1 MTFKYFSKYLP
12 FWLYT
17 IFYFFTLILFRH
29 FIIDILNT
37 GHADAYYYYDEV
49 QKIITGH
56 RDGYYYNLESKNFV
70 KLFINIFNY
79 SSFEQL
85 HNRSFRQHVNI
96 NVPLIT
102 FYSLLLTIKNSIYT
116 ILIFNSILYVIL
128 FFQLNKTLS
137 KLNFS
142 QINFFEFLIF
152 SLFLSYFNIGI
163 NKEIIFTLLLIK
175 LFYFCLILRSENTN
189 FFLLFLKLT
198 FFFILISFVKPFHAF
213 IIIFP
218 LSLFLLLTF
227 ISKKKFIYLFAIF
240 FLFVVLVFKIFP
252 IITNFHNI
260 RVFENVFNL
269 SNLIEFIYFNISN
282 IIDFINYN
290 RENNI
295 KVGLSNF
302 NLSYLNHENSR
313 LINDIFSFQNF
324 KVLLKSFLSSLF
336 YPNFFDI
343 TFAFREKARFTLFI
357 ITESLLVKLGIL
369 YLIYLIFKTHEKL
382 YISIIFF
389 LIFISVVISVN
400 IPNDGIGYRYIY
412 PYKFIL
418 IFIGYLNLK
427 SFFLKRYW

>member
-1 MTFKYFSKYLP
+1 
-12 FWLYT
+12 
-17 IFYFFTLILFRH
+17 
-29 FIIDILNT
+29 
-37 GHADAYYYYDEV
+37 
-49 QKIITGH
+49 
-56 RDGYYYNLESKNFV
+56 
-70 KLFINIFNY
+70 
-79 SSFEQL
+79 
-85 HNRSFRQHVNI
+85 
-96 NVPLIT
+96 
-102 FYSLLLTIKNSIYT
+102 
-116 ILIFNSILYVIL
+116 
-128 FFQLNKTLS
+128 
-137 KLNFS
+137 
-142 QINFFEFLIF
+142 
-152 SLFLSYFNIGI
+152 LSYFNIGI

-343 TFAFREKARFTLFI
+343 TFAFREKAR
-357 ITESLLVKLGIL
+357 
-369 YLIYLIFKTHEKL
+369 
-382 YISIIFF
+382 
-389 LIFISVVISVN
+389 
-400 IPNDGIGYRYIY
+400 
-412 PYKFIL
+412 
-418 IFIGYLNLK
+418 
-427 SFFLKRYW
+427 